1 MARQQR
7 AVAAEEKIK
16 ERRKDK
22 RKGRSKRL
30 RDRSKENQ
38 GKEDK
43 VFMRQ
48 AKVLFY
54 CWLVIAL
61 SPPES

>member
-22 RKGRSKRL
+22 RKGRSK
-30 RDRSKENQ
+30 ENQ

-48 AKVLFY
+48 AKVLMNFS
-54 CWLVIAL
+54 CF
-61 SPPES
+61 